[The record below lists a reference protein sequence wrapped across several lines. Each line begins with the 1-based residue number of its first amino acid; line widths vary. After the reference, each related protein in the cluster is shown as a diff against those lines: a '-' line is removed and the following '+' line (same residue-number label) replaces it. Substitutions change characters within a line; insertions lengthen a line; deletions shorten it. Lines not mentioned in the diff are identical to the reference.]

1 MCLLTGAGKRNKSK
15 KAIEVAKAARA
26 KVTVFILSCD
36 EEIHKIKFPV
46 GTLMSLLC

>member
-1 MCLLTGAGKRNKSK
+1 MCLLTGAGKQNRCVK
-15 KAIEVAKAARA
+15 AKAEKA

-36 EEIHKIKFPV
+36 EEVHKIKFPV